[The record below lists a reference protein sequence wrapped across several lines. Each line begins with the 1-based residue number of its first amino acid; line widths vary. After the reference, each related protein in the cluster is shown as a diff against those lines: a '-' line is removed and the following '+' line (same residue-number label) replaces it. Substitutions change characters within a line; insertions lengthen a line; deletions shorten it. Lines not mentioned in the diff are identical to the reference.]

1 MLAVNPPLNDLHR
14 TSHLV
19 KFWVDKKN
27 RTVWAIAHTFVQEAD
42 AVAMTTDAV
51 ALLMNYCN
59 RVYPTFEKA
68 FQTV

>member
-1 MLAVNPPLNDLHR
+1 MCIRD
-14 TSHLV
+14 S
-19 KFWVDKKN
+19 
-27 RTVWAIAHTFVQEAD
+27 AHTFVQEAD